1 MDRFNFRHKPSPELF
16 DSLFELLKLSFPADE
31 YRPCDLLKE
40 MLNWPTFSIYAE
52 HDGDHA
58 KALMFSHDLGGMRF
72 IESFCVQPELRG
84 AGYGGHMFDAFIA
97 SEPTPVVFEVEPPT
111 DDLTRR
117 RIAFYKRHNMLFDD
131 RNYIMPPLG
140 PGLSP
145 LRLHLMS
152 DAPLGDN
159 FEAVRDA
166 IYRVAYRV
174 EPEDVPSEV

>member
-1 MDRFNFRHKPSPELF
+1 MDRFDFRHKPSPELF

-97 SEPTPVVFEVEPPT
+97 SEPTPVVFEVEPQPT
-111 DDLTRR
+111 T
-117 RIAFYKRHNMLFDD
+117 
-131 RNYIMPPLG
+131 
-140 PGLSP
+140 
-145 LRLHLMS
+145 
-152 DAPLGDN
+152 
-159 FEAVRDA
+159 
-166 IYRVAYRV
+166 
-174 EPEDVPSEV
+174 